1 MGADSRGTQGTVFE
15 FILQIAT
22 GLKVSI
28 AAHDL
33 DRRYSSVPDCIIE
46 K

>member
-1 MGADSRGTQGTVFE
+1 MDVDSRGTQGTVFE

-22 GLKVSI
+22 GIKVSI

-33 DRRYSSVPDCIIE
+33 DCRYFSVPDCIIE